1 MKIFDLTHD
10 LVHGLGVFPGDPECT
25 ITSAQEYQNGYF
37 VSKIGMGT
45 HTGTHVDAPVHKIP
59 GAKSLT
65 DLSVHDFMAEKCVV
79 LDCREIEGEIDA
91 AFLRAHADELQGCD
105 GVIFRSGWTEKWA
118 TDAFFN
124 AFPGINEDAAEALK
138 QLGIRIIGVETP
150 SVNPARHDT
159 VHTALL
165 GAEIVIVEA
174 LCGLEQLEGSFEF
187 YAAPLK
193 LKDRDGSP
201 VRAFAVQRG

>member
-59 GAKSLT
+59 GAKTLT
-65 DLSVHDFMAEKCVV
+65 DMQVHDFMAEKCVV
-79 LDCREIEGEIDA
+79 LDCRKLEGEIDA
-91 AFLRAHADELQGCD
+91 AYLRAHAEELKGCD

-118 TDAFFN
+118 TDDFFN
-124 AFPGINEDAAEALK
+124 AFPGINEDAAAELK
-138 QLGIRIIGVETP
+138 ALGIRIIGVETP

-187 YAAPLK
+187 YAVPLK